1 MFTKTWVKDMAE
13 RAIATFGEVVL
24 AIVGVS
30 YMANPIDLLTIQW
43 IPVII
48 AGIIGAI
55 LAILKAIVASRIGNK
70 NSASL
75 VK

>member
-1 MFTKTWVKDMAE
+1 MFTKIWFKDMAE

-30 YMANPIDLLTIQW
+30 YLANPMDLLTIQW
-43 IPVII
+43 IPVLI
-48 AGIIGAI
+48 AGIVGAI
-55 LAILKAIVASRIGNK
+55 LAVLKAIVASFFGDK

-75 VK
+75 IK